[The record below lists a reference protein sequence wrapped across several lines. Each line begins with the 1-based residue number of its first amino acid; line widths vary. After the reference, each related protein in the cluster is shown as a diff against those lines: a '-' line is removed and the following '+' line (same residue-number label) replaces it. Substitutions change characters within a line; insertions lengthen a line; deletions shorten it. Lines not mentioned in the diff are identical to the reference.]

1 MGKFGHLRAHRIHH
15 AWRRVADRR
24 HCDART
30 QVDEPVTVH
39 VFHDAAAGAGY
50 EHRQGDPNTAGH
62 RRRPAVS
69 QCLRCGTGDFG
80 DQAPTLLQAGHR
92 SSSPGSPVHIAG
104 KAYLLTDVS
113 GLPDWTGTLDCY
125 QVRGPRV
132 GLAP

>member
-1 MGKFGHLRAHRIHH
+1 MPPPA
-15 AWRRVADRR
+15 
-24 HCDART
+24 
-30 QVDEPVTVH
+30 
-39 VFHDAAAGAGY
+39 AGY

>member
-1 MGKFGHLRAHRIHH
+1 MKQVWVNSATC
-15 AWRRVADRR
+15 V
-24 HCDART
+24 RT
-30 QVDEPVTVH
+30 ASTT
-39 VFHDAAAGAGY
+39 
-50 EHRQGDPNTAGH
+50 RGD
-62 RRRPAVS
+62 V
-69 QCLRCGTGDFG
+69 RCGTGDFG